1 MESFTVSAREPYH
14 VYIGKEILGSLPERL
29 EDSLPVRNGH
39 RPMVFTVTD
48 RNVSRHYLKTVIG
61 GLERRGF
68 RTARMVL
75 PPGEGTKSFR
85 SLQDLLGRMVR
96 AGLGRDDVL
105 VGLGGGVIGDLA
117 GFAASVYMRGC
128 AHVEVPTTLLSQVDS
143 SVGGKTGINIKEG
156 KNLVGSFKS
165 PLFVLMDTETLRT
178 LDGRQW
184 VCGLAEIIKCGLIR
198 ERTLFETVERF
209 VEGAKS
215 DHTITGDRLKTVLCS
230 SWDLLHE
237 IIVRAVRIKQEIVA
251 EDENEEDLRRL
262 LNFGHTFGH
271 ALETLLGYRKILH
284 GEAVILGMRIAAT
297 LSQGLEL
304 LSLQDG
310 ERINRLLE
318 LLHVPGLKRISVRQ
332 IYNQIGRDKKKRG
345 GKIHYVLLEQI
356 GKAAV
361 RSDIDRRAVMR
372 SMTSVIY
379 R

>member
-1 MESFTVSAREPYH
+1 MESFTVSAREPYR
-14 VYIGKEILGSLPERL
+14 VYIGKGILGSLPERL
-29 EDSLPVRNGH
+29 EDSLPVRNGY

-48 RNVSRHYLKTVIG
+48 RNVSRYYLKAVIG
-61 GLERRGF
+61 GLKRRGF
-68 RTARMVL
+68 RTAKMVL

-128 AHVEVPTTLLSQVDS
+128 AHVTVPTTLLSQVDS
-143 SVGGKTGINIKEG
+143 AVGGKTGINIKEG

-165 PLFVLMDTETLRT
+165 PIFVLMDTETLGT

-198 ERTLFETVERF
+198 ERALFETVERF
-209 VEGAKS
+209 VEGSKS
-215 DHTITGDRLKTVLCS
+215 DRTITGDRLKTVFGS

-251 EDENEEDLRRL
+251 EDETEEDLRRL

-310 ERINRLLE
+310 ERIKRFLKLLQ
-318 LLHVPGLKRISVRQ
+318 VPELKRISAKQ

-356 GKAAV
+356 GKAAI

-372 SMTSVIY
+372 SMSSVI
-379 R
+379 